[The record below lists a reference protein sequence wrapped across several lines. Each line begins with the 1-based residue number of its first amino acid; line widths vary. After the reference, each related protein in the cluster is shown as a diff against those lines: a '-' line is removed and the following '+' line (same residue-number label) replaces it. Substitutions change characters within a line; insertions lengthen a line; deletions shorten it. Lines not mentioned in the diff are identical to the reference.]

1 MGAGLPPEVI
11 SGLMYTGPGSGPM
24 LAAAAAWDGLAGELH
39 TTALGFQSAVSALTG
54 TWLGPSALAMSSAAA
69 PYVAWLHASA
79 TQAEMVAMQAK
90 AAASAFDTAFAATV
104 PPPVI
109 AANRAQLMVLVA
121 TNILG
126 QNTAAIAANEAEYAA
141 MWAQDVAMFAAY
153 TVSSLSAI
161 QMKPFDPPP
170 KTTNE
175 LGQVAQGADAARTTG
190 NAGVQQVM
198 ARVGDAGGVGPG
210 EQLARPAALFDVG
223 IQPAAA
229 PNPADPASILDW
241 FIPDLAGLAGFIA
254 GVLGGVA
261 SAIGVA
267 VSLAAWVD
275 AIPDVEDNKRRLAHL
290 HDEHH
295 EMLEIMGRPSPDG
308 WRPGMWPRW
317 VEGDPLWPWTD
328 GDMGNGPKIDGLTVP
343 PSWSANIREIEPLAR
358 ALPLS
363 GAPAA
368 PVAGASGTAFRELA
382 LASMLG
388 RALAGGVSPGSGMG
402 GIKGGTVT
410 KVANE
415 AAKTAVAEA
424 AASPA
429 ARTGIAEELRQLAQL
444 RDEGVLTG
452 EEFRA
457 QKRRLLE

>member
-1 MGAGLPPEVI
+1 
-11 SGLMYTGPGSGPM
+11 
-24 LAAAAAWDGLAGELH
+24 
-39 TTALGFQSAVSALTG
+39 
-54 TWLGPSALAMSSAAA
+54 
-69 PYVAWLHASA
+69 
-79 TQAEMVAMQAK
+79 
-90 AAASAFDTAFAATV
+90 
-104 PPPVI
+104 
-109 AANRAQLMVLVA
+109 
-121 TNILG
+121 
-126 QNTAAIAANEAEYAA
+126 

-198 ARVGDAGGVGPG
+198 SRTSMASLAENNLTAVSPG
-210 EQLARPAALFDVG
+210 FETYASPFPPTG
-223 IQPAAA
+223 TPI
-229 PNPADPASILDW
+229 DPILD
-241 FIPDLAGLAGFIA
+241 FLIPDLAGLAGFVA